1 MAANQLR
8 RLVLKEIADNAL
20 DAGAAVGFAFVD
32 EDPDRYFIED
42 DGPGLHGTPQDIA
55 ELFSIARPLRSSKL
69 LRLPQRGQV
78 GNGLRVVAGAVLA
91 SSGTL
96 AVVTHNQRIALRPES
111 DGSTR
116 VVKVTKADQPVGT
129 RIEIGFGPML
139 SRDPDPFAWVG
150 PAHAVRARRSARS
163 GRTFSYRARCGR
175 RILRNC
181 LRAAFARGP
190 TGARAPKCWPRRGR
204 LSTVRP
210 WQRMR

>member
-1 MAANQLR
+1 MPYPYERSCCHGGLQEKAGVAANQLR
-8 RLVLKEIADNAL
+8 WLVLKEIADNAL

-116 VVKVTKADQPVGT
+116 VVKVTKAD
-129 RIEIGFGPML
+129 
-139 SRDPDPFAWVG
+139 S
-150 PAHAVRARRSARS
+150 RSARAS
-163 GRTFSYRARCGR
+163 RSAS
-175 RILRNC
+175 
-181 LRAAFARGP
+181 
-190 TGARAPKCWPRRGR
+190 GR

-210 WQRMR
+210 LQRMR